1 MKKSVG
7 LFFLFF
13 GFFAKVQLLFE
24 VNGTVFSEGQPL
36 AFSNVYLEN
45 STTGTITNENGI
57 FKLTNLKPGS
67 YTLVVSFTG
76 YGTSRKISNWTS
88 SNHIVYNIIW
98 RCGFHQVNCLS

>member
-1 MKKSVG
+1 MKKSIG

-13 GFFAKVQLLFE
+13 GLFAKAQSLFE

-57 FKLTNLKPGS
+57 FKLTNLKPNQGIRLFFGIR
-67 YTLVVSFTG
+67 YALNN
-76 YGTSRKISNWTS
+76 SN
-88 SNHIVYNIIW
+88 
-98 RCGFHQVNCLS
+98 

>member
-13 GFFAKVQLLFE
+13 GLFAKAQSLFE

-67 YTLVVSFTG
+67 YTLVASFTG
-76 YGTSRKISNWTS
+76 YGTSRKKST
-88 SNHIVYNIIW
+88 NHQQKFTDKV
-98 RCGFHQVNCLS
+98 